1 MRYSGDAMVLRRLR
15 VIPREERFFDMFNR
29 SADTVLEG
37 ATLLLDILEN
47 YTDVERKVH
56 RLRDIE
62 HDGDEITHQIFR
74 ALNRTFV
81 TPLDREDI
89 SLLATRLDDVLDWV
103 EEVGRRLRI
112 YKIDQPT
119 ELSRRFGRVILDQA
133 RAIQR
138 AVPLLERIK
147 DAEGIQRSIVEI
159 HRLENEADDILVEA
173 LAGLYDDAID
183 IPSLVRSIRWSDI
196 YELLEEATDKSE
208 GVAIALENI
217 VVKNA

>member
-1 MRYSGDAMVLRRLR
+1 MVMRRLR
-15 VIPREERFFDMFNR
+15 FIPREERFFEMFNH

-47 YTDVERKVH
+47 YTDVERKAR

-62 HDGDEITHQIFR
+62 QNGDEITHQIFR

-103 EEVGRRLRI
+103 EEIGQRIHI
-112 YKIDQPT
+112 YKVDQPT
-119 ELSRRFGRVILDQA
+119 DLARRFGRVILDQA

-138 AVPLLERIK
+138 TVPLLERVK
-147 DAEGIQRSIVEI
+147 DAEGIQKSIVEI
-159 HRLENEADDILVEA
+159 HRLENEADDILAEA
-173 LAGLYDDAID
+173 LAGLYDHATD
-183 IPSLVRSIRWSDI
+183 IPSLVRSMRWSDI
-196 YELLEEATDKSE
+196 YELLEEATDKGE
-208 GVAIALENI
+208 GVAIALESI

>member
-1 MRYSGDAMVLRRLR
+1 MVLRRLR

-47 YTDVERKVH
+47 YTDVERKVR

-103 EEVGRRLRI
+103 EEIGRRLRI

-173 LAGLYDDAID
+173 LAGLYDDATD
-183 IPSLVRSIRWSDI
+183 IPSLVRSMRWSDI